1 MAVRPGRIL
10 ARNLQSSEVCRVRD
24 KVVRMDQP
32 SDQHERGVD
41 AVSISLAPIVGAE
54 ADHLLALS
62 DEYMVSLYPAESNHL
77 VSSESLRTGDAVF
90 LGAFIALSMPS
101 TPEAAEQSV
110 KTGGL
115 PSGGEF
121 GKCIG
126 CVAARF
132 YREAG
137 YAEIKRLYVQDAH
150 RGLGLSRT
158 LMSAIEA
165 EILAEGI
172 DCARLEMGIY
182 QPEADA
188 LYRSLG
194 YRDIPP
200 FGDYL
205 VDPLSQFLEKDP
217 LRAR

>member
-1 MAVRPGRIL
+1 
-10 ARNLQSSEVCRVRD
+10 
-24 KVVRMDQP
+24 MDQP
-32 SDQHERGVD
+32 AEQHECGVD

-54 ADHLLALS
+54 ADHLLVLS
-62 DEYMVSLYPAESNHL
+62 DEYMASLYPAESNHL
-77 VSSESLRTGDAVF
+77 VSSESLRTGDAIF
-90 LGAFIALSMPS
+90 LGAFTSS
-101 TPEAAEQSV
+101 TMSSGSETADQPE

-115 PSGGEF
+115 LSGGDAGE
-121 GKCIG
+121 CIG

-137 YAEIKRLYVQDAH
+137 YAEIKRLYVQEAY
-150 RGLGLSRT
+150 RGRGLSRT

-165 EILAEGI
+165 EVLAEGI

-188 LYRSLG
+188 LYRSIG

-205 VDPLSQFLEKDP
+205 VDPLSQFLEKAP
-217 LRAR
+217 LRAP

>member
-1 MAVRPGRIL
+1 MDL
-10 ARNLQSSEVCRVRD
+10 SSE
-24 KVVRMDQP
+24 
-32 SDQHERGVD
+32 QHGCEPD
-41 AVSISLAPIVGAE
+41 AVSISLAPILGAE
-54 ADHLLALS
+54 ADHLLVLS
-62 DEYMVSLYPAESNHL
+62 DEYMASLYPAESNHL
-77 VSSESLRTGDAVF
+77 VSSESLRTGDAIF
-90 LGAFIALSMPS
+90 LGAFTSS
-101 TPEAAEQSV
+101 TMSSSSETADQPE

-115 PSGGEF
+115 LSGGDVGE
-121 GKCIG
+121 CIG

-137 YAEIKRLYVQDAH
+137 YAEIKRLYVQEAH

-188 LYRSLG
+188 LYRSIG

-205 VDPLSQFLEKDP
+205 VDPLSQFLEKAP
-217 LRAR
+217 LRGGLNMQNSR

>member
-1 MAVRPGRIL
+1 
-10 ARNLQSSEVCRVRD
+10 
-24 KVVRMDQP
+24 MDQP
-32 SDQHERGVD
+32 SEQHECGAD
-41 AVSISLAPIVGAE
+41 AVSISLAPILGAE

-62 DEYMVSLYPAESNHL
+62 DEYMASLYPAESNHL

-90 LGAFIALSMPS
+90 LGAFMPS
-101 TPEAAEQSV
+101 IMSSSPEIAEQSV

-115 PSGGEF
+115 PSGGEV
-121 GKCIG
+121 GECIG

-137 YAEIKRLYVQDAH
+137 YAEIKRLYVQEAH

-188 LYRSLG
+188 LYRSIG
-194 YRDIPP
+194 YRKIPP

-205 VDPLSQFLEKDP
+205 VDPLSQFLEKAP

>member
-1 MAVRPGRIL
+1 MRA
-10 ARNLQSSEVCRVRD
+10 
-24 KVVRMDQP
+24 KVIEMEQP
-32 SDQHERGVD
+32 AEQHECGAD

-54 ADHLLALS
+54 ADHLLVLS
-62 DEYMVSLYPAESNHL
+62 DEYMASLYPAESNHL
-77 VSSESLRTGDAVF
+77 VSSESLRTGDAIF
-90 LGAFIALSMPS
+90 LGAFTSSTMPS
-101 TPEAAEQSV
+101 SSETADQPE

-115 PSGGEF
+115 LSGGDV
-121 GKCIG
+121 GDCIG

-137 YAEIKRLYVQDAH
+137 YAEIKRLYVQEAH

-165 EILAEGI
+165 EILAEGV

-188 LYRSLG
+188 LYRSIG
-194 YRDIPP
+194 YRNIPP
-200 FGDYL
+200 FGDYQ
-205 VDPLSQFLEKDP
+205 VDPLSQFLEKAP
-217 LRAR
+217 LRAP

>member
-1 MAVRPGRIL
+1 M
-10 ARNLQSSEVCRVRD
+10 RD
-24 KVVRMDQP
+24 KVLGMDLDA
-32 SDQHERGVD
+32 SQHEHGFD
-41 AVSISLAPIVGAE
+41 GVSISLAPVVGAE
-54 ADHLLALS
+54 ADHLLVLS
-62 DEYMVSLYPAESNHL
+62 DQYMASLYPAESNHL
-77 VSSESLRTGDAVF
+77 VSSESLRTGDAIF
-90 LGAFIALSMPS
+90 LGAFTSS
-101 TPEAAEQSV
+101 TMSSGSETADQPE

-115 PSGGEF
+115 LSGGDAGE
-121 GKCIG
+121 CIG

-137 YAEIKRLYVQDAH
+137 YAEIKRLYVQEAY
-150 RGLGLSRT
+150 RGRGLSRT

-188 LYRSLG
+188 LYRSIG

-200 FGDYL
+200 FGEYL
-205 VDPLSQFLEKDP
+205 VDPLSQFLEKAP
-217 LRAR
+217 LRAP

>member
-1 MAVRPGRIL
+1 MD
-10 ARNLQSSEVCRVRD
+10 QSSE
-24 KVVRMDQP
+24 QQE
-32 SDQHERGVD
+32 SGHE
-41 AVSISLAPIVGAE
+41 AVGISLAPIVGDE
-54 ADHLLALS
+54 ADHLLVLS
-62 DEYMVSLYPAESNHL
+62 DEYMASLYPAESNHL

-90 LGAFIALSMPS
+90 LGAFISTTSSSPETAGQPAKAEAL
-101 TPEAAEQSV
+101 
-110 KTGGL
+110 L
-115 PSGGEF
+115 SGGEV
-121 GKCIG
+121 GDCVG

-132 YREAG
+132 YRKEG
-137 YAEIKRLYVQDAH
+137 YAEIKRLYVQKTH

-165 EILAEGI
+165 EILAQGI

-182 QPEADA
+182 QPEADT

-205 VDPLSQFLEKDP
+205 VDPLSQFLEKAP

>member
-1 MAVRPGRIL
+1 
-10 ARNLQSSEVCRVRD
+10 
-24 KVVRMDQP
+24 MDQP
-32 SDQHERGVD
+32 SEQHERGVD

-54 ADHLLALS
+54 ADHLLVLS
-62 DEYMVSLYPAESNHL
+62 DEYMASLYPAESNHL

-90 LGAFIALSMPS
+90 LGAFMPS
-101 TPEAAEQSV
+101 MMSSSHETVEQSV
-110 KTGGL
+110 ETGL
-115 PSGGEF
+115 PSPRGESWQ
-121 GKCIG
+121 CIG

-137 YAEIKRLYVQDAH
+137 YAEIKRLYVQEAH
-150 RGLGLSRT
+150 RRLGLSRT

-188 LYRSLG
+188 LYRSIG
-194 YRDIPP
+194 YRNIPP
-200 FGDYL
+200 FGEYL
-205 VDPLSQFLEKDP
+205 LDPLSQFLEKSP
-217 LRAR
+217 LRAP